1 MGIAVFYLFQ
11 LQWKKLLV
19 YGIASLAIL
28 VALWLLLLQLAK
40 ATGGEAFMAEVIRMQ
55 IGGRLSSGASPE
67 FSAYFT
73 GAFGNYALAY
83 PFAEIGFFALLYRL
97 FSQPSSLDDDNIRL
111 VNFMGVWALVI
122 MLGMSFPDTK
132 KARYLLSMTFP
143 LSVVASYFMLQNGTG
158 VFAFLRRLYSGIILA
173 LPGILAMA
181 LPFAAARVADR
192 GLDLANLPV
201 NTVIIILVA
210 LQIIAIAW
218 AFTGWKQNT
227 SLKAELS
234 MGVLAFWLVLITIL
248 EPAELQ
254 TRDATFFV
262 SRVEAI
268 RQEQHLPLVFYQE
281 KADVMGKVYVVNAAQ
296 LITPAFIDDLADI
309 AGFPSGLLLV
319 TQEDI
324 TAGLQGLG
332 VAANL
337 VATGTMDNAPFFAY
351 TITLR

>member
-1 MGIAVFYLFQ
+1 
-11 LQWKKLLV
+11 
-19 YGIASLAIL
+19 
-28 VALWLLLLQLAK
+28 
-40 ATGGEAFMAEVIRMQ
+40 
-55 IGGRLSSGASPE
+55 
-67 FSAYFT
+67 
-73 GAFGNYALAY
+73 
-83 PFAEIGFFALLYRL
+83 
-97 FSQPSSLDDDNIRL
+97 
-111 VNFMGVWALVI
+111 
-122 MLGMSFPDTK
+122 
-132 KARYLLSMTFP
+132 
-143 LSVVASYFMLQNGTG
+143 

-173 LPGILAMA
+173 LPGLLAIA
-181 LPFAAARVADR
+181 LPFAAAKAADR

-268 RQEQHLPLVFYQE
+268 RQEQHLPLAFYQE

-324 TAGLQGLG
+324 TAGLQGLD

-351 TITLR
+351 TITPR